1 MRSSFRF
8 TCSLIASFV
17 AVSAATA
24 DFEDR
29 PFDFSDEFL
38 LANGINPVGLI
49 GRPNPNGP
57 NAVIDN
63 NVPGPEYRNVRV
75 KNQASTFDHSGHV
88 NYFYVTGLVFPNTF
102 TNDAAGAEAREIAET
117 YKIYEFPRAGAPQ
130 FSVFPKNQDSVADL
144 TNGYFSNNPLGL
156 WQVNIVRYTDA
167 AFNSPQGQ
175 QSLGELAANN
185 GYTLD
190 GTPVIKT
197 TSEIENLLDDGLIT
211 ITIPPD
217 DGVALRWF
225 MCPVIEDP
233 DGGAIQPD
241 ATLAVVS
248 MPDGRPLPSHA
259 EFKREF
265 LCYQATGDN
274 CDTTCNADVTVNR
287 LIDVDD
293 LLSVVSHW
301 GSCGIPNCLDDVS
314 GDQQVDIDDLLQVI
328 SAWGACQ

>member
-1 MRSSFRF
+1 MPRF
-8 TCSLIASFV
+8 LHASV
-17 AVSAATA
+17 AVVASLLAAPTAMA

-38 LANGINPVGLI
+38 LANGINPVGII

-63 NVPGPEYRNVRV
+63 NIPGPQFRNVRV
-75 KNQASTFDHSGHV
+75 LNQAATFDHSGHIY
-88 NYFYVTGLVFPNTF
+88 YFYVTGLVFSQNF
-102 TNDAAGAEAREIAET
+102 TNDAAGQQAREIAEA

-156 WQVNIVRYTDA
+156 WQVNIVNYTPA
-167 AFNSPQGQ
+167 AFNTPQGQ
-175 QSLGELAANN
+175 QALADLAADN

-197 TSEIENLLDDGLIT
+197 VSEIENLLDDGLIT

-248 MPDGRPLPSHA
+248 TPDGRPLPSHA
-259 EFKREF
+259 QFEREF
-265 LCYQATGDN
+265 LCFQTTGDN
-274 CDTTCNADVTVNR
+274 CNSVCLADVTVDRQVN
-287 LIDVDD
+287 VAD
-293 LLSVVSHW
+293 LLSVINHW
-301 GSCGIPNCLDDVS
+301 GACDIPNCLDDIN
-314 GDQQVDIDDLLQVI
+314 GDQQVNVTDLLQLI
-328 SAWGACQ
+328 NAWGACP